1 MSELVA
7 VAFDSPD
14 EADRA
19 LTKLVQLEKEYLV
32 DLADA
37 VVVIRGP
44 NDKVRLKQS
53 VNLVGAGAASG
64 VLWGGLWGMLVGL
77 LFLNPLAGFVVGGVA
92 GAAGGALS
100 GSLSDYGIDD
110 TFIKSVAESLKPDS
124 SALFV
129 LIRKAQPEKVLAEVE
144 KFKGHILRTSL
155 SPEQEAKLSA
165 ALSASQQS

>member
-7 VAFDSPD
+7 VAFDNTE

-19 LTKLVQLEKEYLV
+19 LTKLGELEKEYLV

-37 VVVIRGP
+37 VVVIRGQ
-44 NDKVRLKQS
+44 NNKIRLKQS

-100 GSLSDYGIDD
+100 GSLADYGIDD
-110 TFIKSVAESLKPDS
+110 KFIKSVAESLKPNS

-129 LIRKAQPEKVLAEVE
+129 LVRKAQPEKVLAEVE
-144 KFKGHILRTSL
+144 KFKGHVLRTSL
-155 SPEQEAKLSA
+155 SPEQEAKLA
-165 ALSASQQS
+165 KALSSPAQ

>member
-1 MSELVA
+1 MTELVA
-7 VAFDSPD
+7 VAFDSQD

-19 LTKLVQLEKEYLV
+19 LTALTQLEKEYLI

-44 NDKVRLKQS
+44 DKKVRLKQS

-64 VLWGGLWGMLVGL
+64 GLWGGLWGTLVGI

-92 GAAGGALS
+92 GAASGALS
-100 GSLSDYGIDD
+100 GSLVDYGIDD
-110 TFIKSVAESLKPDS
+110 KFIRSLAESLKPNS

-129 LIRKAQPEKVLAEVE
+129 LVRKVQPEKVLAEVE
-144 KFKGHILRTSL
+144 KFKGHVLRTSL
-155 SPEQEAKLSA
+155 SPEQEARLAK
-165 ALSASQQS
+165 ALSTTQAS